1 MELCRERVRM
11 LSSHRYQLTV
21 QELGHGN
28 RAALA
33 LSSPT
38 SRFER
43 MAKELDYAMRR
54 TSKEDMAALL
64 GHLARDGGS
73 ALVRRV
79 KGLWSLGEKILSGS
93 ADELQGMLKA
103 YSADHLVGHIKK
115 RAGAVSAITSATVSR
130 GATSFS
136 SLVRDLIANPTQAGP
151 KLLVL
156 VLSSVV
162 VSGGVDGNG
171 GVPDLDIPL
180 MGIGEHRSPFTHSI
194 IIGSL
199 LEAGLLMLTRI
210 VLGTHKNLPT
220 EHDPLWD
227 SVAQQSAL
235 LLTAAGQGA
244 SIGIAYHLMI
254 DAVVQPGAYHG
265 LPFDMPLEAHQA
277 ILAANSVSEATAAK
291 SYPDEETV
299 NITPEIRAAHKRHR
313 MHVMEVSEVLKA
325 WMTLGEIAVLS
336 EYGMWLQALV
346 KRDIQPTSLAQ
357 VRFLK
362 TSRGQLAPVTI
373 YEKAWA
379 SFMEAKVLAGWIA
392 KP

>member
-1 MELCRERVRM
+1 MNKYDGIGAGD
-11 LSSHRYQLTV
+11 YQLAV
-21 QELGHGN
+21 AKLLQK
-28 RAALA
+28 RPDALA
-33 LSSPT
+33 LFTPS

-43 MAKELDYAMRR
+43 MAKELDYAIRH
-54 TSKEDMAALL
+54 TSREDMAALL

-73 ALVRRV
+73 ALVRRI
-79 KGLWSLGEKILSGS
+79 KGLLNLGEKILSGS

-103 YSADHLVGHIKK
+103 YSADHLADHIKK
-115 RAGAVSAITSATVSR
+115 RAGAASAITSATVSR

-136 SLVRDLIANPTQAGP
+136 SLVHDLIANPTQAGP

-199 LEAGLLMLTRI
+199 LEAGLLTLTRI

-227 SVAQQSAL
+227 TMAQKSAE
-235 LLTAAGQGA
+235 LLTVAGQGA
-244 SIGIAYHLMI
+244 SIGIAYHLLI

-265 LPFDMPLEAHQA
+265 LPFDMPMEAHQV

-291 SYPDEETV
+291 AYPDEETV
-299 NITPEIRAAHKRHR
+299 NATPEIRAAHKRHR
-313 MHVMEVSEVLKA
+313 MHVMEVSDVLKA
-325 WMTLGEIAVLS
+325 WLTLDEIAVLS
-336 EYGMWLQALV
+336 KYGMWLQALV

-362 TSRGQLAPVTI
+362 TLRGQLEPVTI

-379 SFMEAKVLAGWIA
+379 SLMEAKVLAGWIA

>member
-1 MELCRERVRM
+1 MNKYDGIGAGD
-11 LSSHRYQLTV
+11 YQLAV
-21 QELGHGN
+21 AKLLQKRPH
-28 RAALA
+28 ALA
-33 LSSPT
+33 LFTPS

-43 MAKELDYAMRR
+43 MAKELDYAIRH
-54 TSKEDMAALL
+54 TSKEDMATLI

-79 KGLWSLGEKILSGS
+79 SGLWELAKQLLSGS
-93 ADELQGMLKA
+93 ANELEGMLKA
-103 YSADHLVGHIKK
+103 YSADNLLNHIA
-115 RAGAVSAITSATVSR
+115 RRLGYASAITTDAISR

-210 VLGTHKNLPT
+210 VLGTHKNLPV

-227 SVAQQSAL
+227 SMAQKSAE

-244 SIGIAYHLMI
+244 SIGIAYHLMV

-265 LPFDMPLEAHQA
+265 LPFDMPMEAHQV

-291 SYPDEETV
+291 AYPDEETV
-299 NITPEIRAAHKRHR
+299 NTTPEIRAAHKRHR
-313 MHVMEVSEVLKA
+313 MRVMEVSDVLKA
-325 WMTLGEIAVLS
+325 WLTLDEIAVLS
-336 EYGMWLQALV
+336 KYGMWLQALV

-362 TSRGQLAPVTI
+362 TSRGQLEPVTI

-379 SFMEAKVLAGWIA
+379 SLMEAKVLAGWIA